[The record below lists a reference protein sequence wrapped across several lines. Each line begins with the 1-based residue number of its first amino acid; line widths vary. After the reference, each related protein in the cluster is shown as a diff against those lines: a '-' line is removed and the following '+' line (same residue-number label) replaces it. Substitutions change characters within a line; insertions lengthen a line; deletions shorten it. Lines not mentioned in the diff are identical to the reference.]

1 MNTDAALADYHEL
14 GRLQGKEMVRKIY
27 ERTVLKHLEQVRAG
41 KPKDQYSRGYIDA
54 LEYAIRTLDI
64 KPQ

>member
-1 MNTDAALADYHEL
+1 MNTDATLADYKEL

-27 ERTVLKHLEQVRAG
+27 EKTLLQHLAQVRAG
-41 KPKDQYSRGYIDA
+41 NPKDQYSRGYIDA
-54 LEYAIRTLDI
+54 LEYCISTLDI